1 MEKTQQDT
9 AAWKQENEGALVEIL
24 KTLRELKSDNIKL
37 QQRLSRIETVLE
49 HAGQEAKTPE
59 ISPTGE
65 ANYETFDKFI
75 TAQIQSG
82 LDEESREHA
91 DPVLSDADT
100 NWNYFI
106 AQKGGFD
113 EVLYMTVQDFLNVDR
128 KRDASQLLAFLL
140 QKRNKEVEESFQH
153 LKTEYENLEG
163 HQLQKHFTE
172 LWDLHHSLLKK
183 KIIRT
188 WKEEIFLEAFD
199 QFLKWLQQ

>member
-1 MEKTQQDT
+1 MEKTQQE
-9 AAWKQENEGALVEIL
+9 AAWTQENEGTLVEIL
-24 KTLRELKSDNIKL
+24 KTLRELKGDNIKL
-37 QQRLSRIETVLE
+37 QQRLSRMEATLE
-49 HAGQEAKTPE
+49 HANQETKTSGVSLE
-59 ISPTGE
+59 GE

-75 TAQIQSG
+75 TAQIQEG
-82 LDEESREHA
+82 LDR
-91 DPVLSDADT
+91 DPAEPLPSDADT
-100 NWNYFI
+100 NWDYFI

-113 EVLYMTVQDFLNVDR
+113 EVLYMTVQDFFNVER
-128 KRDASQLLAFLL
+128 KRDAARLLGFLL
-140 QKRNKEVEESFQH
+140 QKRNKEVDESFQH

>member
-9 AAWKQENEGALVEIL
+9 AAWKQENDGILVEIL

-37 QQRLSRIETVLE
+37 QQRLSRIETTLE
-49 HAGQEAKTPE
+49 NVVQEGKTPE
-59 ISPTGE
+59 NAPPGE
-65 ANYETFDKFI
+65 ANYDTFDKFI
-75 TAQIQSG
+75 TAQIQNG
-82 LDEESREHA
+82 LDQESRGNV
-91 DPVLSDADT
+91 DPAPSDADT

-128 KRDASQLLAFLL
+128 KRDASQLLALLL

>member
-1 MEKTQQDT
+1 MEKIQQDT
-9 AAWKQENEGALVEIL
+9 AAWRQENEGTLVEIL

-37 QQRLSRIETVLE
+37 QQRLSRIETTLE
-49 HAGQEAKTPE
+49 NVAQEEKTPE
-59 ISPTGE
+59 NLPTGE
-65 ANYETFDKFI
+65 ANYDTFDKFI
-75 TAQIQSG
+75 TAQIQNS
-82 LDEESREHA
+82 LEQEAREDA
-91 DPVLSDADT
+91 GPVSPDAET

-128 KRDASQLLAFLL
+128 KRDASQLLALL
-140 QKRNKEVEESFQH
+140 PQKRNKEVEESFQH

>member
-9 AAWKQENEGALVEIL
+9 ATWKQENEGALVEIL

-37 QQRLSRIETVLE
+37 QQRFSRMEATLE
-49 HAGQEAKTPE
+49 RAGQEPKFSG
-59 ISPTGE
+59 ISPAGE
-65 ANYETFDKFI
+65 ANYDTFDKFI
-75 TAQIQSG
+75 TEQIQGG
-82 LDEESREHA
+82 LDREPQDNTDHVA
-91 DPVLSDADT
+91 PDAET

-113 EVLYMTVQDFLNVDR
+113 EALYMTVQDFLNVDR
-128 KRDASQLLAFLL
+128 KRDAAQLLSFLL
-140 QKRNKEVEESFQH
+140 QKRNKEVDESFQH